1 MPKCDGCGAEIP
13 WEPYVSN
20 IDGTDRYFCC
30 WLCQR
35 SSEAGAKPFDEERF
49 GGKKQEWVINLPAY
63 PPFIH
68 PTLFPITLGS
78 VGTDPEFMGAGGFC
92 FSYTRY

>member
-49 GGKKQEWVINLPAY
+49 GGKK
-63 PPFIH
+63 
-68 PTLFPITLGS
+68 
-78 VGTDPEFMGAGGFC
+78 
-92 FSYTRY
+92 